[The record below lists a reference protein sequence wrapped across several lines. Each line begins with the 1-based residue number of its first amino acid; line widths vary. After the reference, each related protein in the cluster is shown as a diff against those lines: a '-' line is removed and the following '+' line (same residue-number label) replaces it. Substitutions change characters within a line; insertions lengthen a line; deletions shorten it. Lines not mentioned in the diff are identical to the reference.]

1 MRRRALLAALPLLLG
16 PSAWGSNYFLD
27 QITAL
32 ASRDEIRRLK
42 RVGVRT
48 SDDLAQRAGTSE
60 GRAELRRRTGL
71 SLQRLSLLGAQTDLM
86 RLRGIGPDAARVLV
100 AAGCRGLA
108 ELQQSDPQAL
118 ADAVKRT
125 NDRTRLSTNPPRV
138 ENLVAWIE
146 QAQELAPL
154 YQPDT

>member
-1 MRRRALLAALPLLLG
+1 MAPCIAP
-16 PSAWGSNYFLD
+16 F
-27 QITAL
+27 
-32 ASRDEIRRLK
+32 
-42 RVGVRT
+42 VGVVAYVR
-48 SDDLAQRAGTSE
+48 LFAGGVRRGQRIRLCRG
-60 GRAELRRRTGL
+60 GRDYEVQDVGWFR
-71 SLQRLSLLGAQTDLM
+71 LQRLSLLGAQTDLM